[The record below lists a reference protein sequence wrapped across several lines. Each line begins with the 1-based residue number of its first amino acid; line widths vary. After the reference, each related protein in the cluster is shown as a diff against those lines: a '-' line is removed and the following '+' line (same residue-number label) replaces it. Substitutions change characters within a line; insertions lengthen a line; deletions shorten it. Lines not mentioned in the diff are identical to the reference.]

1 MPRYMVER
9 VFNVAQD
16 QMNAVGQR
24 SRRIAEERYPEITWE
39 HSHVVIDDD
48 GHVVTFCVYGAPDE
62 EVIRRHAQDL
72 GDHQVLRIAEIA
84 GDVTPADFP
93 S

>member
-1 MPRYMVER
+1 MVER

>member
-9 VFNVAQD
+9 VFSVAQD

-24 SRRIAEERYPEITWE
+24 SRRIAEERYPEIIWE
-39 HSHVVIDDD
+39 HSHVVIDDE
-48 GHVVTFCVYGAPDE
+48 GRVVTFCVYGAPDE
-62 EVIRRHAQDL
+62 EVIRRHAADL
-72 GDHQVLRIAEIA
+72 GDHEVLRVAEIA

-93 S
+93 A

>member
-9 VFNVAQD
+9 AFSVAQD

-39 HSHVVIDDD
+39 HSHVVVDEE
-48 GHVVTFCVYGAPDE
+48 GRVVTFCVYGAPNED
-62 EVIRRHAQDL
+62 VILRHAQEL
-72 GDHQVLRIAEIA
+72 GEHEILRIAEIA

-93 S
+93 A